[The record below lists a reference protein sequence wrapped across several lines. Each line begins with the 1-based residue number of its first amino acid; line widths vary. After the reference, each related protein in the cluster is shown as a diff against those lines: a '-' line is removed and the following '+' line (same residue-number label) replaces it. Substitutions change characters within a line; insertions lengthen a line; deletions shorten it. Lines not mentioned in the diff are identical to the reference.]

1 MRISSE
7 VQARTQPIRE
17 RATPP
22 PAEEPRERA
31 MKVQE
36 KAPEPPKA
44 EGPVGKNLDTQ
55 A

>member
-7 VQARTQPIRE
+7 AQAPVQPLRE
-17 RATPP
+17 RPAP

-31 MKVQE
+31 MKAQE

-44 EGPVGKNLDTQ
+44 EGLVGRNLDTQ